1 MPDGQE
7 SGGGM
12 GFQSSSI
19 GADGSYSVNPVIPGT
34 YKLAVIAQDDIN
46 GILQGGD
53 EWDAYSPVTEIVT
66 IHAGEKTTQDL
77 KILARWLVRKPIAFC
92 GLPSLARTTPRQT
105 TKTDR
110 PYYRNETHILTLN
123 SRDFST
129 I

>member
-1 MPDGQE
+1 VVVLMPDGQE

-53 EWDAYSPVTEIVT
+53 EWDAYAPVTEIVT

-77 KILARWLVRKPIAFC
+77 KILAR
-92 GLPSLARTTPRQT
+92 
-105 TKTDR
+105 
-110 PYYRNETHILTLN
+110 
-123 SRDFST
+123 
-129 I
+129 